1 MLMTIKE
8 ILSFILHLM
17 NSFLTSNQVKEFQK
31 MHKAEKRKQPSDK
44 IKAILMLDRGFSF
57 EEISRIL
64 LLDPTTIW
72 RWYIAFKAKGIDGLF
87 EDNFIGGTNKLTYE
101 QLRSLT
107 EHLEEN
113 VYLTAKEIC
122 QYVEKT
128 FCTSYTTKGMTSLLH
143 ALGFRYKKPRHV
155 PGKANITAQLE
166 FIEQYTKLKVDKS
179 SQDRIYFADAV
190 HPLHN
195 SQPAY
200 GWIKKGSE
208 MIIQS
213 NTGRERINLNGAYCI
228 EDHRLVIK
236 EANTINSQSTIELF
250 KEMLKRQPLG
260 FIYIILDNA
269 RYYRSKD
276 VKEFLQF
283 HPRLRLMFLPAYSPN
298 LNIIER
304 LWKFFKKNITY
315 NAYYEDFDT
324 FHYYCLDFFKNIRK
338 YRYKLETLMTD
349 NFQLIR
355 I

>member
-1 MLMTIKE
+1 MT
-8 ILSFILHLM
+8 
-17 NSFLTSNQVKEFQK
+17 
-31 MHKAEKRKQPSDK
+31 EKFK
-44 IKAILMLDRGFSF
+44 IKIAASAESDLAIIWDY
-57 EEISRIL
+57 ISQSN
-64 LLDPTTIW
+64 PENA
-72 RWYIAFKAKGIDGLF
+72 IAFIAEIENDG
-87 EDNFIGGTNKLTYE
+87 
-101 QLRSLT
+101 
-107 EHLEEN
+107 
-113 VYLTAKEIC
+113 YLK
-122 QYVEKT
+122 
-128 FCTSYTTKGMTSLLH
+128 
-143 ALGFRYKKPRHV
+143 
-155 PGKANITAQLE
+155 NITAQLE

-324 FHYYCLDFFKNIRK
+324 FHYYCLDFF
-338 YRYKLETLMTD
+338 
-349 NFQLIR
+349 
-355 I
+355 